1 MALSIKRNC
10 GMSPKPEVVKD
21 VLRNSNRECRTVS
34 LLHLPNELLL
44 QILEHLCRDFADN
57 DHGRPTA
64 GPTIDL
70 LLVCR
75 RLYPLAVSL
84 RLRKIRLKGET
95 TDVDSILAYLIRTL
109 GAFEAVHELEVHL
122 NSVVEYDMVLPA
134 ILSRLTHLCALR
146 IVDDPDESG
155 DDDDDDLADSWCRI
169 DELLIRCSNLRYLEL
184 DPARLVDEVDFA
196 TCVRPIRH
204 LAMNAANNSLR
215 AVSFL
220 QNAQPTRLCLHVT
233 ASAAPPEL
241 AWETL
246 QQLEIEF
253 APGLAGLPTA
263 FLTTLR
269 NVLYSRGGNN
279 IALDLLAITIRTTDC
294 DLNEL
299 LLRTRLAF
307 MACNIGKLL
316 IRSIGRGFD
325 ISALPWVWPTL
336 RTLELAMPHTGISRR
351 LKSFKH
357 SMKALATALPE
368 MPDLIRLTLVNVNL
382 SECDC
387 CAKPTVDRLLA
398 PEVDLSLDFP
408 ALHVFLQHLVRSS
421 VLDFR
426 IRTTASAESSELGVE
441 ARCQRTTRS
450 EEFTVERWT
459 VE

>member
-1 MALSIKRNC
+1 MITTFEYDISYSAFVHRFRRQGAPLLAIQSSRRSYTDLASALVALCSASVS
-10 GMSPKPEVVKD
+10 SPARRRSDASPSVAVTHDSLVSPPNPPNRSQQLPRVLQDHQWPWRYRSSGTAACPRSRKWSRTSSATATGNAVQVRLGHRQR
-21 VLRNSNRECRTVS
+21 VLRIVADCATPTSSS

-269 NVLYSRGGNN
+269 NVVSRP
-279 IALDLLAITIRTTDC
+279 
-294 DLNEL
+294 
-299 LLRTRLAF
+299 
-307 MACNIGKLL
+307 AC
-316 IRSIGRGFD
+316 
-325 ISALPWVWPTL
+325 
-336 RTLELAMPHTGISRR
+336 
-351 LKSFKH
+351 
-357 SMKALATALPE
+357 
-368 MPDLIRLTLVNVNL
+368 LT
-382 SECDC
+382 S
-387 CAKPTVDRLLA
+387 
-398 PEVDLSLDFP
+398 
-408 ALHVFLQHLVRSS
+408 RSS
-421 VLDFR
+421 VR
-426 IRTTASAESSELGVE
+426 ARRGVLTE
-441 ARCQRTTRS
+441 
-450 EEFTVERWT
+450 V
-459 VE
+459 